1 MDWDISNNLDRNL
14 FRDDAI
20 AALWG
25 VNLDEELHFYYD
37 ESNNCRKF
45 WIDPGKGDFNHNPE
59 ADFVLAGIA
68 CEENFQIPFAEL
80 DERFGLQKNVTE
92 LKSKSLF
99 KGKDFLGCMGTR
111 YTTALFQVIID
122 YDMYVHYKHVNN
134 FFYTIVEVMDSITN
148 PNEISE
154 FGFDYFQLKS
164 TFYNMLVP
172 NINEVKDIMI
182 KYHYPSIK
190 TEDIEAFCNA
200 LLSTM
205 DIRYNQKPDEKFL
218 SGMLK
223 HAAKKEELL
232 FIQDEEE
239 YLLQEDYSF
248 FYAEPIMKFTKSH
261 HYFDEELSIQEKILD
276 MINKYSTNLSN
287 YEFIDSK
294 DNTMVQISDLVAG
307 IFGRFFPFINATPS
321 SGFRRIISEL
331 SDTQIDNCYM
341 LNKLMSKSDERNKG
355 LLHSITAIGILKKSS
370 LFFEYVSAEKKRRL
384 KN

>member
-1 MDWDISNNLDRNL
+1 MDRDISNNLDSNL

-45 WIDPGKGDFNHNPE
+45 WIDADKGDFNHNPE

-80 DERFGLQKNVTE
+80 VERFKLQKSVTE

-99 KGKDFLGCMGTR
+99 KGKNFLECMGTR
-111 YTTALFQVIID
+111 YTTALFKVIVD
-122 YDMYVHYKHVNN
+122 YDMYVHYKHINN
-134 FFYTIVEVMDSITN
+134 FFYTIVEIMDSITD
-148 PNEISE
+148 PNEIAE

-164 TFYNMLVP
+164 TLYNMLVP
-172 NINEVKDIMI
+172 NIDSVKDIMV

-190 TEDIEAFCNA
+190 TEEIAGFCNA
-200 LLSTM
+200 LVSTM
-205 DIRYNQKPDEKFL
+205 GIRYNQKPDEKFL

-223 HAAKKEELL
+223 RAASSKELL

-239 YLLQEDYSF
+239 YLLQEDYSL

-261 HYFDEELSIQEKILD
+261 HHFDEELSIQEKIVD
-276 MINKYSTNLSN
+276 MINKYSTGLSN

-307 IFGRFFPFINATPS
+307 IFGRFFPFINTTPS
-321 SGFRRIISEL
+321 SDFRRIISEL

-341 LNKLMSKSDERNKG
+341 LNVLMSKSDERNKG

-370 LFFEYVSAEKKRRL
+370 LFFEYVSAKKKRRL